1 MSAYGPIRVLRCFYL
16 TIWRLMGKLCKTR
29 WWVIAYAKLV
39 FLILLHK
46 PVFKNSRLFFIQ
58 LIFMYKVGKSP
69 KHNRS
74 ELNVWR
80 NRSGMQAVN
89 RWLFNDCLKNTEGT
103 HCSDSRRHR
112 EKFDNSS
119 LISHVPIL
127 TFRHRYQSVPATTIL
142 LCTHVLCLSSFTRVV
157 SSKLKNG
164 S

>member
-1 MSAYGPIRVLRCFYL
+1 MCGATDLE
-16 TIWRLMGKLCKTR
+16 CKQSKQT
-29 WWVIAYAKLV
+29 
-39 FLILLHK
+39 
-46 PVFKNSRLFFIQ
+46 Q
-58 LIFMYKVGKSP
+58 
-69 KHNRS
+69 
-74 ELNVWR
+74 
-80 NRSGMQAVN
+80 N

-164 S
+164 SQVMVGYWMHIMGIFLVEHTVSIQMKSLSSYGPWEIYSLFVDGY